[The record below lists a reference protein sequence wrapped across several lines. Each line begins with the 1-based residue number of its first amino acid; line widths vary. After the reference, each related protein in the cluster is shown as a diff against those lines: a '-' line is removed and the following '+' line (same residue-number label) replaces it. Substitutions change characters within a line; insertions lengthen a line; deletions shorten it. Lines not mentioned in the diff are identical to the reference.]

1 MVMDLLQNWILMAI
15 ATPTFWAIGC
25 LIDSCLVGSKIY
37 KTPVDGTIVSC
48 LFGLAPVLLIVSI
61 HNSTVATTLTEQSI
75 PGVAIGAALAYMVHL
90 IFYFRTLHCLNDVA
104 GTETFLSFSV
114 LVVPV
119 FAWWLLG
126 ERLPS
131 HLYLAFI
138 FAGIGALLQC
148 WFVIKAAGMSTIVNL
163 IVSVLAISLS
173 MVLQAHALDTH
184 GFSTANLVFNLVCF
198 TGAALFLVYS
208 RTTLHRLLKTVSRF
222 PVVLVIAE
230 GLGVLAIVSSHRAT
244 QLGPSV
250 SMVALIECLLPLLI
264 VAISVL
270 LIWCNKIL
278 PLLSPA
284 QYMTLTLQ
292 VRGVPSKCL
301 AVMLL
306 MISFFTILG

>member
-1 MVMDLLQNWILMAI
+1 MVMDLSQNWILMAI
-15 ATPTFWAIGC
+15 LTPTFWAIGC

-37 KTPVDGTIVSC
+37 KTAADGTIVSC
-48 LFGLAPVLLIVSI
+48 LFSLAPALLILVFE
-61 HNSTVATTLTEQSI
+61 HSTVITTLSEQNV
-75 PGVAIGAALAYMVHL
+75 PRVAIAAGIAYALHLA
-90 IFYFRTLHCLNDVA
+90 FYFRTLHSLNDVA

-138 FAGIGALLQC
+138 IAGIGALLQC
-148 WFVIKAAGMSTIVNL
+148 CLVIKVAGIAIIGNL
-163 IVSVLAISLS
+163 IISILAISLS

-184 GFSTANLVFNLVCF
+184 GFSTANLVFNLSCVA
-198 TGAALFLVYS
+198 GAALFLVCS
-208 RTTLHRLLKTVSRF
+208 RATLHRFVKIAKRF
-222 PVVLVIAE
+222 PAVLMLAE

-250 SMVALIECLLPLLI
+250 SIVALIECLLPLLI
-264 VAISVL
+264 VAISAL
-270 LIWCNKIL
+270 LIWCNRML
-278 PLLSPA
+278 PLLSPS

-292 VRGVPSKCL
+292 VRGMPSKCL
-301 AVMLL
+301 AMLL
-306 MISFFTILG
+306 LIISFSTLLG